1 MNLSHLPNYYQIFNY
16 SCKNT
21 ISNFLSFF
29 VLLLFFFFFFFD
41 FHNQIFSE
49 MTTFWNSNKFETI
62 DKFQLVKK
70 MFFFKE
76 GRIPKNEEGSR
87 RIPKVVLT
95 ARI

>member
-1 MNLSHLPNYYQIFNY
+1 
-16 SCKNT
+16 
-21 ISNFLSFF
+21 
-29 VLLLFFFFFFFD
+29 
-41 FHNQIFSE
+41 